1 MMHAIVNAWGRTN
14 VLKNKFDTI
23 ILDYFFSPAGWAR
36 ERWTENFFE
45 STLPR
50 FAEIL
55 KDGGTIWLP
64 HLEVTRE
71 LLVCHYDTLHIY
83 YDIDYV
89 EDPEENPLYKATDTV
104 EDELLRC
111 PDKLINDTQLKPL
124 LEYSASPFIC
134 LTKRKQQKSS
144 NNTKMLTPN
153 TSSKKVSRNL
163 NNDFS
168 QETNSS
174 KKRRM

>member
-1 MMHAIVNAWGRTN
+1 MMNAILNVWGSTN

-45 STLPR
+45 LTIPK

-71 LLVCHYDTLHIY
+71 LLICHYDTLHIN

-89 EDPEENPLYKATDTV
+89 EDPEENPLYKATETV

-124 LEYSASPFIC
+124 LEYSESPFIC
-134 LTKRKQQKSS
+134 LTKRKQQKLV
-144 NNTKMLTPN
+144 NKMKNLTPN
-153 TSSKKVSRNL
+153 KSPKKVSCNL
-163 NNDFS
+163 NNEFL
-168 QETNSS
+168 QETNT
-174 KKRRM
+174 KKRKL